1 MTESTVRS
9 RGDRERRLIIV
20 SNRVAMPKKKG
31 AAAGGLTVGILAALK
46 DHGGVWFGWNGK
58 LTSSET
64 ASPEIVNRGNID
76 YATIALNETDFE
88 QYYNGYSNKVLWPV
102 CHYLLDFI
110 QYNSADFDGYKRVNA
125 LFARKLA
132 SVIQPSDII
141 WAHDYHLIPLA
152 AELRSAG
159 IRNPIGFFLHV
170 PFPGFEA
177 LRAVPGHEYLL
188 RSLCAYDVIGFHTPS
203 DLDAFKSCL
212 REPIVEADV
221 GAGNRIRVPGG
232 ELLAD
237 VYPIG
242 VDVDDIIRLAEQAE
256 DSESMQTMIESLS
269 GRELVIGVDRLDYSK
284 GLTQR
289 FLAYE
294 RLLEKYPNSQNNLV
308 LMQIAPPTRTGVR
321 TYDEIRS
328 ELEQTAGR
336 INGRFSETD
345 WTPIRYLNKGIDRK
359 TLMGL
364 FRHAAVGV
372 VTPVRDGMN
381 LVAKEYI
388 AAQDPDNPGALVL
401 SSLAGA
407 ACELDRAIIVNP
419 YNRDEVADG
428 IALAL
433 NMPLEERRQRHG
445 AMLETLRRND
455 ITAWRTRFV
464 DDLLART
471 GMPHAG
477 QGA

>member
-1 MTESTVRS
+1 MTDNNGQS
-9 RGDRERRLIIV
+9 RDRDEHRLIIV
-20 SNRVAMPKKKG
+20 SNRVAMPRKKG

-58 LTSSET
+58 LTDSDT
-64 ASPEIVNRGNID
+64 AGPEIVKRGNID
-76 YATIALNETDFE
+76 YATIPLNETDFE

-110 QYNSADFDGYKRVNA
+110 RYNSADFDGYKRVNA

-132 SVIQPSDII
+132 SILRPSDILWI
-141 WAHDYHLIPLA
+141 HDYHLIPLA

-170 PFPGFEA
+170 PFPAFEA

-188 RSLCAYDVIGFHTPS
+188 RSLCAYDVIGFHTPG
-203 DLDAFKSCL
+203 DLAAFKSCL
-212 REPIVEADV
+212 REPIVDAAVDEST
-221 GAGNRIRVPGG
+221 RIRVPGG
-232 ELLAD
+232 ELVAD

-242 VDVDDIIRLAEQAE
+242 VDVDDIIKLAEQAE
-256 DSESMQTMIESLS
+256 DSKPMRTMIESLG

-294 RLLEKYPNSQNNLV
+294 RLLEKYPASQNNLV
-308 LMQIAPPTRTGVR
+308 LMQIAPPTRAGVR

-328 ELEQTAGR
+328 ELEQTSGR

-381 LVAKEYI
+381 LVAKEYV
-388 AAQDPDNPGALVL
+388 AAQDPGNPGMLVL

-419 YNRDEVADG
+419 YDRDEVADG
-428 IALAL
+428 IAHAL
-433 NMPLEERRQRHG
+433 NMPIEERRERHR
-445 AMLETLRRND
+445 AMLGTLRKND
-455 ITAWRTRFV
+455 ITTWRTRFV

-471 GMPHAG
+471 GLAHSG
-477 QGA
+477 EHS

>member
-1 MTESTVRS
+1 VSEMHA
-9 RGDRERRLIIV
+9 RETRDEDRRLIIV

-58 LTSSET
+58 LTASET
-64 ASPEIVNRGNID
+64 PTPDVITRGNIE
-76 YATIALNETDFE
+76 YVTISLNETDFE

-110 QYNSADFDGYKRVNA
+110 EYDSADFDGYKRVNA

-132 SVIQPSDII
+132 SVLRPSDII
-141 WAHDYHLIPLA
+141 WVHDYHLIPLA

-159 IRNPIGFFLHV
+159 FENPMGFFLHV
-170 PFPGFEA
+170 PFPSFEA
-177 LRAVPGHEYLL
+177 FRAVPGHEYLL
-188 RSLCAYDVIGFHTPS
+188 RSLCAYDVIGFHTPR
-203 DLDAFKSCL
+203 DLAAFKSCL
-212 REPIVEADV
+212 REPIVEAEVDDS
-221 GAGNRIRVPGG
+221 NRIRVPGG
-232 ELLAD
+232 QLVAD

-242 VDVDDIIRLAEQAE
+242 VDVDEIIELANQAE
-256 DSESMQTMIESLS
+256 NSRPMRTMLESLA
-269 GRELVIGVDRLDYSK
+269 GRELIIGVDRLDYSK

-294 RLLEKYPNSQNNLV
+294 RLLEKYPNAQNNLV

-328 ELEQTAGR
+328 ELEQTSGR

-388 AAQDPDNPGALVL
+388 AAQDPASPGMLVL

-419 YNRDEVADG
+419 YDRDEVADG
-428 IALAL
+428 IASAL
-433 NMPLEERRQRHG
+433 NMPLEERRERHA
-445 AMLETLRRND
+445 AMQETLRQND

-464 DDLLART
+464 EDLLTRT
-471 GMPHAG
+471 GLTHSG
-477 QGA
+477 L